1 MSAKETFADP
11 AHWAVTAFA
20 TTSFMLG
27 FVNAHL
33 INPSALGIVIPV
45 TLIFGGLVQLIVAII
60 EVSRGSTFGSVV
72 FGTYGPFWIIYG
84 LYVIFFA
91 KTVTDGGS
99 AAALFLAMFAVITFY
114 LFIASL
120 KTDAVLVVVFFLIDA
135 ALILLA
141 IGAAGGYTLITEIGG
156 WVTMIFAVLAWYHAA
171 AGLIASTWGREV
183 LPVGPIGQKTA
194 ASNR

>member
-27 FVNAHL
+27 FVNANL
-33 INPSALGIVIPV
+33 INASALGIVLPV
-45 TLIFGGLVQLIVAII
+45 ALIFGGLVQLIVAII
-60 EVSRGSTFGSVV
+60 EVARGSTFGSVV

-91 KTVTDGGS
+91 KTVTDGGT

-120 KTDAVLVVVFFLIDA
+120 KTDSVLAVVFFLIDV

-141 IGAAGGYTLITEIGG
+141 IGAAGSYASITKIGG
-156 WVTMIFAVLAWYHAA
+156 WVTMVFAVLAWYHAA

-183 LPVGPIGQKTA
+183 LPVGRIGQKAVT
-194 ASNR
+194 SNG

>member
-60 EVSRGSTFGSVV
+60 EVTRGSTFGAVV
-72 FGTYGPFWIIYG
+72 FGTYGPFWIAYG

-91 KTVTDGGS
+91 SKVTDGGT
-99 AAALFLAMFAVITFY
+99 AAALFLAMFAVVTFY

-120 KTDAVLVVVFFLIDA
+120 KTDAVLAVIFFLIDV

-141 IGAAGGYTLITEIGG
+141 IGAANGSNSITEIGG

-183 LPVGPIGQKTA
+183 LPVGPIGKKA
-194 ASNR
+194 ATSN

>member
-33 INPSALGIVIPV
+33 INPSALGIVIPA
-45 TLIFGGLVQLIVAII
+45 TLIFGGLVQFVVAIL

-72 FGTYGPFWIIYG
+72 FGTYGPFWIMYG

-91 KTVTDGGS
+91 KSVTDGGS

-120 KTDAVLVVVFFLIDA
+120 KTDAILVIIFFLIDV

-141 IGAAGGYTLITEIGG
+141 IGAAGGYNSITEIGG

-183 LPVGPIGQKTA
+183 LPVGRIGQKATTPT
-194 ASNR
+194 N